1 MYIYFLCYTNDGNP
15 DYHFWSTKLDLINNI
30 KICMN
35 FDKLVNFSTN
45 KFWKK
50 INISLLIYLLLQLS
64 QVSLKYKLI

>member
-45 KFWKK
+45 NLFKK
-50 INISLLIYLLLQLS
+50 ILKKFYELFE
-64 QVSLKYKLI
+64 VSVKN